1 LRRDISLRSG
11 ERQNALWGRR
21 GENRGNALWG
31 SGKRGMLLLAIAA
44 TMIVPV
50 AGSAAPRSAQS
61 PGRTSATTSTTL
73 LELAAANPDQVFDVI
88 VQTRASGGKN
98 RAAEAIA
105 AARSAHPGK
114 ARGLKRQFTVI
125 SGGAAQLSGAQI
137 VDLAAREDVVAIT
150 LDAPMTASGGGTTS
164 TSTSTCA
171 CPYEGIYWP
180 YITGVTGFWQKP
192 GAKATPA
199 PQAPAIAVIDSG
211 IDSGNALFGGRVVKE
226 VTLTSLTPNA
236 AGDGR
241 GHGTFVA
248 GLAAGMLGNW
258 GGASPTS
265 KLVSLD
271 VLNDKGKG
279 LTSDVIAAADWIYQH
294 KDEYGIR
301 VANFSLHAEGESS
314 FLEDPL
320 DKAVERLWLSG
331 VVVVTASGNYASDGQ
346 ASGVLYAPANDPFV
360 ITVGSLDVHGT
371 QDLADDYASP
381 WSAYGSTLDGF
392 SKPDLAAPG
401 RYMIGAVPVAATMP
415 LERPDRVVAPGFMW
429 MSGTSFA
436 SPVVAGA
443 AADLFALHPGW
454 TPDQVKG
461 ALMSSAKALPS
472 TASRSAGVGEIKLD
486 AAALVTAP
494 PNPNLALK
502 RFLSPD
508 PLGSSTPV
516 FDAASWAEAAR
527 ADAAWDSA
535 SWAEASWSDASW
547 AEASWS
553 DASWAT
559 ASWAEASWAEASWA
573 DGETGQH
580 SWPDLSWLD

>member
-1 LRRDISLRSG
+1 MRRNMSLRSG

-31 SGKRGMLLLAIAA
+31 SGKRGILLLAVAA

-61 PGRTSATTSTTL
+61 PARTSATTSTTL

-88 VQTRASGGKN
+88 VQTHATGGKS

-114 ARGLKRQFTVI
+114 AQGLKRQFTVI
-125 SGGAAQLSGAQI
+125 SGGAAQLTGAQI
-137 VDLAAREDVVAIT
+137 VDLAARQNVVAIT
-150 LDAPMTASGGGTTS
+150 LDAPMTASGSPTS
-164 TSTSTCA
+164 ICA
-171 CPYEGIYWP
+171 CPYEGVYWP

-199 PQAPAIAVIDSG
+199 PQAPAIALVDSG
-211 IDSGNALFGGRVVKE
+211 IDAGNSFFGGRVVKE
-226 VTLTSLTPNA
+226 VSLTSLTPNA

-241 GHGTFVA
+241 GHGTLVA
-248 GLAAGMLGNW
+248 GLAAGMSGNW

-271 VLNDKGKG
+271 VLNDKGQG

-301 VANFSLHAEGESS
+301 VANFSLHAEGKSS

-331 VVVVTASGNYASDGQ
+331 VVVVTASGNYGLDGQ

-360 ITVGSLDVHGT
+360 ITVGALDVHGT

-392 SKPDLAAPG
+392 SKPELGAPG
-401 RYMIGAVPVAATMP
+401 RYMIGAVPTTATMP
-415 LERPDRVVAPGFMW
+415 LERPDRIVAPGFMW

-436 SPVVAGA
+436 APVVAGA
-443 AADLFALHPGW
+443 AADLLALHPSW

-472 TASRSAGVGEIKLD
+472 ATPGSAGVGELKLD
-486 AAALVTAP
+486 AAALITAP
-494 PNPNLALK
+494 PNPNLALDS
-502 RFLSPD
+502 FLSPD

-527 ADAAWDSA
+527 ANAAWDSA
-535 SWAEASWSDASW
+535 SWAEASWSAASW

-573 DGETGQH
+573 EA
-580 SWPDLSWLD
+580 SWAAASWADLVWLD